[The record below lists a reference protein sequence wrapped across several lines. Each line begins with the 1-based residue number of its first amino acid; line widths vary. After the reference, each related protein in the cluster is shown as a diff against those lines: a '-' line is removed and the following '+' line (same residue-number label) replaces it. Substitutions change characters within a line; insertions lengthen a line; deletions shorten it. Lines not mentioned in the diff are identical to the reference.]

1 MILPVN
7 ISVVIP
13 TYRRPALLRKCL
25 EALRGQTY
33 WQTFYEIIVVS
44 DGPDAETE
52 ALVQHFAHEHPD
64 CAVFFHQLP
73 SRRGPAAA
81 RNHGWKKSSGELIVF
96 TDDDCIPD
104 PCWLEAYAERYHT
117 EAERF
122 IAFTGRVVVPV
133 SQKPTDYEKNVA
145 QLATAAFVTANCA
158 CSRAAL
164 ELTTGF
170 DEDFPIAWR
179 EDSDLEFRLLEKQV
193 PILHVPEAA
202 LCHPVRKANW
212 GVSVAEQR
220 KSMFNALLF
229 KKHPQ
234 FYRTKISPGPVWAYY
249 IIILATLAA
258 IAAFMAG
265 MPVTGAIALIVWGLA
280 VGSFAI
286 RRMKGTSDSYA
297 HRVEMIFT
305 SLVIPY
311 LSVYWTLR
319 GSLRYKVFFL

>member
-7 ISVVIP
+7 ISVIIP
-13 TYRRPALLRKCL
+13 TYRRPALLKKCL

-33 WQTFYEIIVVS
+33 WRTFYEVIVVS
-44 DGPDAETE
+44 DGPDSATE
-52 ALVQHFAHEHPD
+52 ALVQRFAREHPD
-64 CAVFFHQLP
+64 CAIFFHQLP
-73 SRRGPAAA
+73 AKKGPAAA
-81 RNHGWKKSSGELIVF
+81 RNFGWKKSGGELIVF

-104 PCWLEAYAERYHT
+104 PCWLEEYAKLYHA
-117 EAERF
+117 EAGRF
-122 IAFTGRVVVPV
+122 LAFTGKVVVPV
-133 SQKPTDYEKNVA
+133 SEKPTDYEKNVA
-145 QLATAAFVTANCA
+145 HLATAAFITANCA

-164 ELTTGF
+164 DLTHGF

-179 EDSDLEFRLLEKQV
+179 EDSDLEFKLLEKQI
-193 PILHVPEAA
+193 PIIYVKEAA
-202 LCHPVRKANW
+202 VCHPVREASW

-234 FYRTKISPGPVWAYY
+234 FYRAKISPGPVWTYY

-258 IAAFMAG
+258 VAAFVAS
-265 MPVTGAIALIVWGLA
+265 MPVTGAVALIVWGLA

-286 RRMKGTSDSYA
+286 RRMKGTSGSYA
-297 HRVEMIFT
+297 HRLEMIFT